1 MSDRIEATERLIATL
16 IAGQARIRHIAHS
29 RLSFA
34 SALAIELRASTGLA
48 RSVGAPA
55 VAPTTWNEDLDQA
68 DLLSE
73 PVPRPEEAE
82 LAADVGED
90 QRSLDEET
98 SEADARPA
106 KRRGVTFT
114 DDDSDDELVQRVEA
128 RRYEDR
134 AAPSDEDAD
143 DPDTE

>member
-1 MSDRIEATERLIATL
+1 
-16 IAGQARIRHIAHS
+16 
-29 RLSFA
+29 
-34 SALAIELRASTGLA
+34 
-48 RSVGAPA
+48 
-55 VAPTTWNEDLDQA
+55 APTTWDEDLDQA

-106 KRRGVTFT
+106 KKRSVAFS

-134 AAPSDEDAD
+134 NAPSDEDSE
-143 DPDTE
+143 DPDTEEVEEDSGPAAAAAPP